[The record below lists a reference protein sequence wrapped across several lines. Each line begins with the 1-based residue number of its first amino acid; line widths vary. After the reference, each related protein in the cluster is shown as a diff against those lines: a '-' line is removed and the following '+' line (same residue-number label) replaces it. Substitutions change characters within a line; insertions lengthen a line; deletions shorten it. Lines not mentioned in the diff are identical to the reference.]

1 MYFEALKVL
10 FTLVRL
16 VDTEEK
22 VYLYFLV
29 VMGIVMRVSRVYFPC
44 KTLKTVRGEKNK
56 VYISKMV
63 LD

>member
-1 MYFEALKVL
+1 MTDTMWQKKVYFEALKVL

-29 VMGIVMRVSRVYFPC
+29 VMGWELQEYIFHVKLKFF
-44 KTLKTVRGEKNK
+44 KTVCEK
-56 VYISKMV
+56 
-63 LD
+63 

>member
-29 VMGIVMRVSRVYFPC
+29 VMGIVMRVARVYFPC
-44 KTLKTVRGEKNK
+44 KTLKTVRGEKIK
-56 VYISKMV
+56 FISPKWF
-63 LD
+63 

>member
-1 MYFEALKVL
+1 MTDTMWQKKVYFEALKVL

-29 VMGIVMRVSRVYFPC
+29 VMG
-44 KTLKTVRGEKNK
+44 
-56 VYISKMV
+56 
-63 LD
+63 